1 MKRTI
6 YAVILAAGSGVR
18 ARQGMNKM
26 LKEVKGETPLD
37 MTLSRFRRVDRIDR
51 VIVTCKED
59 EKEEI
64 TSIAKMYYPD
74 PMIVIG
80 GPTRQESVYNALKV
94 IDDMEAVV
102 LIHDGARS
110 FVSENLINDCIDTT
124 LEYGNGVAGHISTD
138 TVKRVNESGHFI
150 ETLNR
155 DEICLTETPQSFIVK
170 DILKAHEQARKDGY
184 TGTDDASLL
193 ERLGIPVRMVV
204 SQENNKK
211 LTFKKDFDELECSDI
226 DLLNRIR
233 VGQGYD
239 LHLLKEGRRLVIGG
253 IEIPFEKGLLGHSD
267 ADVLLHA
274 ITDAILGAA
283 GLGDIGGHFPD
294 TDEKYRDA
302 DSALLLSQVKDEVY
316 KKGYRIINLDMTL
329 FLEKPKMKDYRERI
343 VDRIADILE
352 IDKKTINLKAKTME
366 GTGAIGKGEAIGA
379 SATCLMRM
387 I

>member
-329 FLEKPKMKDYRERI
+329 FLEKPKMRDYRERI

>member
-1 MKRTI
+1 
-6 YAVILAAGSGVR
+6 
-18 ARQGMNKM
+18 MNKM

-329 FLEKPKMKDYRERI
+329 FLEEPKMKNYRERI

>member
-1 MKRTI
+1 
-6 YAVILAAGSGVR
+6 
-18 ARQGMNKM
+18 
-26 LKEVKGETPLD
+26 
-37 MTLSRFRRVDRIDR
+37 
-51 VIVTCKED
+51 
-59 EKEEI
+59 
-64 TSIAKMYYPD
+64 
-74 PMIVIG
+74 
-80 GPTRQESVYNALKV
+80 
-94 IDDMEAVV
+94 
-102 LIHDGARS
+102 
-110 FVSENLINDCIDTT
+110 
-124 LEYGNGVAGHISTD
+124 
-138 TVKRVNESGHFI
+138 
-150 ETLNR
+150 
-155 DEICLTETPQSFIVK
+155 
-170 DILKAHEQARKDGY
+170 
-184 TGTDDASLL
+184 
-193 ERLGIPVRMVV
+193 MVV

-329 FLEKPKMKDYRERI
+329 FLEEPKMKNYRERI

>member
-184 TGTDDASLL
+184 IGTDDASLL

-329 FLEKPKMKDYRERI
+329 FLEEPKMKNYRERI